1 MKKLLV
7 FTVAL
12 FAVFLISSSRA
23 EAVFEIEGRYW
34 FSTLDSDIKVTDGG
48 LIGTDIDLTK
58 DLGVDDEE
66 SFPEVRVRVGLGS
79 HHLRYSYTSLSWD
92 GTKSIAEVAGID
104 FGGTN
109 FAQTTFVKTS
119 LDIEYHRLAYE
130 YDLFD
135 LMRNRVTLIAELKYL
150 DVDAELDA
158 PAVALNESE
167 SISIPLPTVGIG
179 VQAGLPAL
187 LDVSA
192 EVTGIGLGS
201 DAYFVDAEAM
211 INFHPA
217 PLFVVSGGYRYINLH
232 VDDNDDEL
240 DFILDGP
247 FLMVKLGF

>member
-34 FSTLDSDIKVTDGG
+34 FSTLDSDITITEGG
-48 LIGTDIDLTK
+48 LLGTEIDPVK
-58 DLGVDDEE
+58 DLGIDDKE

-79 HHLRYSYTSLSWD
+79 HHLRYSFTSLSWD
-92 GTKSIAEVAGID
+92 GERSIADVLGIN
-104 FGGTN
+104 FAGTN

-150 DVDAELDA
+150 DIDAEMNA
-158 PAVALNESE
+158 PIAALRESE
-167 SISIPLPTVGIG
+167 SISAPFPTVGIG

-192 EVTGIGLGS
+192 
-201 DAYFVDAEAM
+201 
-211 INFHPA
+211 P
-217 PLFVVSGGYRYINLH
+217 
-232 VDDNDDEL
+232 
-240 DFILDGP
+240 
-247 FLMVKLGF
+247 